1 MARHCR
7 RRRLRLTRPNGRVS
21 YSATGLPPGMTL
33 DAVTGV
39 ISGTPTTA
47 GVYTVTVTVSDG
59 VTSTPT
65 TFTWTVIANQAPVV
79 TAIANR
85 TDVVGAAV
93 SVGVTATDPDG
104 SYARAV
110 LASAPVAYWQL
121 NESSGLTA
129 ADASGQGRSATYVNG
144 VTLGAVGAL
153 GDATTAADF
162 NGAGAYVAAPN
173 LNLTGSFTLE
183 GWVYYT
189 GPGVGGLDRLWHR
202 VRLCG
207 RPPHLDWRRLGICWR
222 RWRETISSRRAPVP
236 LNTWTHVVYRYDAA
250 LNQQAFFVNGVAAGI
265 EHATD
270 DGHVEQR
277 IPHLATSERHAVSL
291 QRDGWTRWRCMAR
304 RCRRRRL
311 RLTPQDVGYAATGLP
326 PGVTLDAA
334 TGVIS
339 GDADDGGGLHR
350 DGDGE

>member
-1 MARHCR
+1 M
-7 RRRLRLTRPNGRVS
+7 
-21 YSATGLPPGMTL
+21 
-33 DAVTGV
+33 
-39 ISGTPTTA
+39 ISGTPTTP

-65 TFTWTVIANQAPVV
+65 TFTWTVVANQAPVV

-110 LASAPVAYWQL
+110 LASAPVAYWRL

-189 GPGVGGLDRLWHR
+189 GPGSVGATDYGTVFGYAGDRRILIR
-202 VRLCG
+202 V
-207 RPPHLDWRRLGICWR
+207 RLGICWR
-222 RWRETISSRRAPVP
+222 RWGATTSSGR
-236 LNTWTHVVYRYDAA
+236 
-250 LNQQAFFVNGVAAGI
+250 
-265 EHATD
+265 
-270 DGHVEQR
+270 
-277 IPHLATSERHAVSL
+277 
-291 QRDGWTRWRCMAR
+291 R
-304 RCRRRRL
+304 RCRSTRGRTWCIGTMR
-311 RLTPQDVGYAATGLP
+311 P
-326 PGVTLDAA
+326 
-334 TGVIS
+334 
-339 GDADDGGGLHR
+339 
-350 DGDGE
+350 